1 MEEEKKDNLGNT
13 NMNQEQTKGLK
24 RKGTM
29 MTIIVLIVVMLIGYT
44 IYTNYNNKEKS
55 KTENKTEIKNEK
67 EKNDEN
73 SKTDVSKEEKEDTNE
88 FKEENIKMNENETRQ
103 LSSIYIS
110 YLNPM
115 ENKCINTK
123 IEKNCLSDDDI
134 ANIVFETLDE
144 DEKLENREDINDAEW
159 NEYISYDIYK
169 QYVKNM
175 FNIEDYE
182 IPKEFN
188 TMYQYCHKYTNT
200 GQNIKRYTSGPGC
213 SFGAHA
219 ITKIDQW
226 SYKYENYVEEKNNI
240 IVVTVVAMYEYNEDV
255 NTNPKTIYTDK
266 NKTVSV
272 EDDSDIRL
280 KRLNYKFKKGNGY
293 LTLVS
298 IENK

>member
-1 MEEEKKDNLGNT
+1 MEEEKKDNLENT

-24 RKGTM
+24 RKGIM
-29 MTIIVLIVVMLIGYT
+29 MAIIVLIVVMLVVYT
-44 IYTNYNNKEKS
+44 IYTNYNNKEKN
-55 KTENKTEIKNEK
+55 KAENKTEIKNE
-67 EKNDEN
+67 EN
-73 SKTDVSKEEKEDTNE
+73 QNNENHKTDVAEEGQDNTNE
-88 FKEENIKMNENETRQ
+88 FEEENIKMNEKEIKK
-103 LSSIYIS
+103 LSSTYIS

-115 ENKCINTK
+115 ENNCISTK
-123 IEKNCLSDDDI
+123 IDKNCLSDDDI
-134 ANIVFETLDE
+134 ANIVFEALDE
-144 DEKLENREDINDAEW
+144 DKKLENREDINDGEW
-159 NEYISYDIYK
+159 NDYISYDIYK

-175 FNIEDYE
+175 FSIEDYE

-200 GQNIKRYTSGPGC
+200 GQNIKRYTNGPGC

-226 SYKYENYVEEKNNI
+226 SYKFENYVEEKNN

-255 NTNPKTIYTDK
+255 NTNPITIYTDK

-272 EDDSDIRL
+272 EDDNDTRL
-280 KRLNYKFKKGNGY
+280 KRLSYTFIKGDNY
-293 LTLVS
+293 LTLIS